1 MEITKKTFDTY
12 EPIIDKLEKKH
23 FIKETWRIIKG
34 VYEEVLIYSPL
45 RKIIKQTLVEDYKRE
60 LNKRFK

>member
-1 MEITKKTFDTY
+1 MKTLKKTFDAY
-12 EPIIDKLEKKH
+12 EPIMVELEKKH
-23 FIKETWRIIKG
+23 FIKKTWRIIKA